1 MSHNNSSIA
10 DFENMM
16 SLENPIKS
24 SVLSRWE
31 RKQQTSESGLSS
43 QVSDRFI
50 PNR

>member
-1 MSHNNSSIA
+1 MSNNNSSIA

-31 RKQQTSESGLSS
+31 RKQQTESGLSS